1 MSLVKPNVLLAITPE
16 DEANVSA
23 VDDNLYCPISPDST
37 ALILDAVMSPS
48 NLALDAV
55 ILPSDFNIKL
65 PVPAANPSVPR

>member
-1 MSLVKPNVLLAITPE
+1 M
-16 DEANVSA
+16 SA